1 MSCSFNLFCAV
12 NELTSMFVHACVC
25 ARASVRISH
34 LSPGSGG
41 GEVVDVILYK
51 AKTIAHI

>member
-1 MSCSFNLFCAV
+1 V
-12 NELTSMFVHACVC
+12 NELTSMCVHACVC

-34 LSPGSGG
+34 LSP
-41 GEVVDVILYK
+41 EVVDVMLYK

>member
-1 MSCSFNLFCAV
+1 
-12 NELTSMFVHACVC
+12 MFVHACVC